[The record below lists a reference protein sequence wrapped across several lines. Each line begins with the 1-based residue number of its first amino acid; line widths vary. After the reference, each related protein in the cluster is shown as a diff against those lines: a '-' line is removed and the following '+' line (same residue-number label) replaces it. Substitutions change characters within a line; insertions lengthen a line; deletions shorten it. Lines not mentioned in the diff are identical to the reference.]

1 MLGKEKT
8 EQLLSSLSHHLYLSS
23 SHPSISPSTLQK
35 ALRLCE
41 FNVSKSTNVIRF
53 TDSRESENPEVCA
66 RPPHPFRQE
75 FQNAT
80 DVVWQTFLKA
90 PIEASKKKDK
100 KRKKC
105 RPRLRLC
112 CRDLFDCV
120 ASISAIFSSDRS
132 PVVSEIAQEESYAKR
147 EAGACFSGLS
157 GSRAGDGSKLCVL
170 LLWDQFQPPDNAVMR
185 QTSVFGFYKLCLDIE
200 HLVFIREACLTILW
214 NMYLSGVLWGVL
226 FHNRGVS
233 SNEAR

>member
-8 EQLLSSLSHHLYLSS
+8 EQLLSSPSHHLYLSS

-35 ALRLCE
+35 APRLCE
-41 FNVSKSTNVIRF
+41 FNASKSTNVIRF

-66 RPPHPFRQE
+66 HPPHPFRQE

-132 PVVSEIAQEESYAKR
+132 PVVSEIAQEESYVKR

-157 GSRAGDGSKLCVL
+157 GSRAGDSSKCVFCSYEISFSL
-170 LLWDQFQPPDNAVMR
+170 QINAVMR
-185 QTSVFGFYKLCLDIE
+185 QTSVFGFYKLCLD
-200 HLVFIREACLTILW
+200 VDFSV
-214 NMYLSGVLWGVL
+214 YS
-226 FHNRGVS
+226 
-233 SNEAR
+233 

>member
-8 EQLLSSLSHHLYLSS
+8 EQLLSSPSHHLYLSS

-41 FNVSKSTNVIRF
+41 FNASKSTNVIRF

-90 PIEASKKKDK
+90 PIEASKKRQEK
-100 KRKKC
+100 KKV
-105 RPRLRLC
+105 PPTFASVLPGSVWLRGFNQC
-112 CRDLFDCV
+112 N
-120 ASISAIFSSDRS
+120 
-132 PVVSEIAQEESYAKR
+132 
-147 EAGACFSGLS
+147 
-157 GSRAGDGSKLCVL
+157 L
-170 LLWDQFQPPDNAVMR
+170 LLWQV
-185 QTSVFGFYKLCLDIE
+185 SCG
-200 HLVFIREACLTILW
+200 LW
-214 NMYLSGVLWGVL
+214 DCTRRIVRKARGGSL
-226 FHNRGVS
+226 FLRV
-233 SNEAR
+233 EWK